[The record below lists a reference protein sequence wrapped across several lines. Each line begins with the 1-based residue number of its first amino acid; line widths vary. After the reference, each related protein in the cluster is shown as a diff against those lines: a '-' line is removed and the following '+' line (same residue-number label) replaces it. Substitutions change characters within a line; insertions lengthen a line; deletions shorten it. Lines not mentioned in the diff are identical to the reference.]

1 MACFLL
7 GVAVIGFDS
16 DAAADPQ
23 GVEFFEREIRPLLV
37 EHCLECHAST
47 GKRKGGLALDSREGW
62 RAGGDTGMVITPGD
76 PEKSLLI
83 EAVRYHNREMQM
95 PPDNRLADREVRAL
109 ETWVRLGAPDPRDG
123 GAKVEVVRGLSEEEG
138 RAFWAFRPIDSPAV
152 PVVADPGWVKNP
164 VDAFIARS
172 LEAKGLTPAP
182 GADRASLLRRV
193 TFDLTG
199 LPPEPEE
206 VERFL
211 ADDSPDAWDRAVERL
226 LASPQYGVRWG
237 RHWLDVVR
245 YADSNGLDEN
255 LGFGHAWRYRDYVID
270 SFNSGRP
277 FDRFVVEQ
285 LAGDLLPG
293 ATPVQRTATG
303 FLALGARVL
312 AEPDEEKLRMD
323 VIDEQLDTLGK
334 AFLGMTFGCARCHDH
349 KFDPITQRDYYG
361 LAAIFKSSEN
371 FDSSRTGAIKHWYEH
386 TLASA
391 DEVARAKADDA
402 LIAKARE
409 KFTSFKSKA
418 VSELQAASRARVV
431 EYLVAAVSMAPEA
444 TLAQAE
450 PLCAEKG
457 LHPWILL
464 QCRLHLSYHPDDPV
478 LGAWHPLA
486 AKGDREGIRRH
497 FGPLFAAAEAAWQA
511 ARKADPKVAK
521 LADEKLDAARRTLND
536 SEGLLALPTEPF
548 KAFDDATVRELARLD
563 EEARRLES
571 SAFDAPAAMGVG
583 EASKVV
589 AQMPIHIR
597 GNHLAHGAMVS
608 RAVPAVMRGASGE
621 PQWKP
626 DRSGRLE
633 LAQWLTAPD
642 HPLTARLIVNRIWR
656 WHFGTG
662 LVATPDNFGVKGEI
676 PSHPELLDWLA
687 RRFIESGWDVKAMHR
702 LLLASNTYQM
712 ATVHP
717 QPGAAPVLDPENRL
731 HWRFQRQRLEAEQ
744 IRDAVLFVAG
754 RLDDTLGGKTLP
766 LRNRQMVF
774 NHTSKDHTQYED
786 RRRSVYLPVIR
797 NHVADVLAQFDY
809 PDPTMPTGSRNST
822 VVAPQCLYLMN
833 APLVID
839 AARAMASASLR
850 AGDAPQERIAWI
862 YRRALSRG
870 PKDKEVAEALRWLGG
885 NGDETAWAMLCQ
897 AVMASNE
904 FVYLP

>member
-1 MACFLL
+1 
-7 GVAVIGFDS
+7 
-16 DAAADPQ
+16 
-23 GVEFFEREIRPLLV
+23 
-37 EHCLECHAST
+37 
-47 GKRKGGLALDSREGW
+47 
-62 RAGGDTGMVITPGD
+62 
-76 PEKSLLI
+76 
-83 EAVRYHNREMQM
+83 
-95 PPDNRLADREVRAL
+95 
-109 ETWVRLGAPDPRDG
+109 
-123 GAKVEVVRGLSEEEG
+123 
-138 RAFWAFRPIDSPAV
+138 
-152 PVVADPGWVKNP
+152 
-164 VDAFIARS
+164 
-172 LEAKGLTPAP
+172 
-182 GADRASLLRRV
+182 
-193 TFDLTG
+193 
-199 LPPEPEE
+199 
-206 VERFL
+206 
-211 ADDSPDAWDRAVERL
+211 
-226 LASPQYGVRWG
+226 
-237 RHWLDVVR
+237 
-245 YADSNGLDEN
+245 
-255 LGFGHAWRYRDYVID
+255 
-270 SFNSGRP
+270 
-277 FDRFVVEQ
+277 
-285 LAGDLLPG
+285 
-293 ATPVQRTATG
+293 
-303 FLALGARVL
+303 
-312 AEPDEEKLRMD
+312 
-323 VIDEQLDTLGK
+323 
-334 AFLGMTFGCARCHDH
+334 
-349 KFDPITQRDYYG
+349 
-361 LAAIFKSSEN
+361 
-371 FDSSRTGAIKHWYEH
+371 
-386 TLASA
+386 
-391 DEVARAKADDA
+391 
-402 LIAKARE
+402 
-409 KFTSFKSKA
+409 
-418 VSELQAASRARVV
+418 
-431 EYLVAAVSMAPEA
+431 
-444 TLAQAE
+444 
-450 PLCAEKG
+450 
-457 LHPWILL
+457 
-464 QCRLHLSYHPDDPV
+464 
-478 LGAWHPLA
+478 
-486 AKGDREGIRRH
+486 
-497 FGPLFAAAEAAWQA
+497 
-511 ARKADPKVAK
+511 
-521 LADEKLDAARRTLND
+521 
-536 SEGLLALPTEPF
+536 
-548 KAFDDATVRELARLD
+548 
-563 EEARRLES
+563 
-571 SAFDAPAAMGVG
+571 
-583 EASKVV
+583 
-589 AQMPIHIR
+589 
-597 GNHLAHGAMVS
+597 
-608 RAVPAVMRGASGE
+608 MRGASGE